1 MQFLM
6 RGLARGET
14 GVYVSVSETVDELE
28 AVAASH
34 GWSLEGLTMTE
45 LAPAEDLVAAES
57 ANTMFH
63 PSELE
68 SAETT
73 KVVLKDVERVK
84 PRRVVLDSLSE
95 LRLDTGHT
103 SPIAGEQTD

>member
-1 MQFLM
+1 
-6 RGLARGET
+6 
-14 GVYVSVSETVDELE
+14 
-28 AVAASH
+28 
-34 GWSLEGLTMTE
+34 
-45 LAPAEDLVAAES
+45 
-57 ANTMFH
+57 MFH

-103 SPIAGEQTD
+103 SPIVGE